1 MIQLKDIEDI
11 QRELPERTH
20 LFLRCLEL
28 KYAKAFIEKGSMKFS
43 NPSDWCKPDKTS
55 RGDILEGS
63 YASQRGFNAEMDRFL
78 RGLRNNPVVV
88 KKKGFTFYQSKD
100 VMSYRAHCLYGL
112 HNNSV
117 HMQEQ
122 RSQDHQYHLGGQIT
136 KEYFRKLFP
145 DVKEREIDSLEPKDR
160 PAVLFIR
167 PDDFVNFVTTK
178 LMERGVKEDE
188 IIIWPVSYMDY
199 FYKPFIIGSEPE
211 ELFSKHISYSEQS
224 EVRIVINTRR
234 KEVSDLFD
242 QHGVIEL
249 GPIDESIATL
259 SEFYFNDMVF
269 EIRGNQ
275 MLYGLA
281 KPQTYKLDELSD
293 DYFISVFFQALADEL
308 PEAPMSIETMEKWM
322 DDIFQ
327 VLKKRDPQAN
337 YDRGNNCLIFKGSV
351 YNIGA
356 RAGYKLLEHYNT
368 YILSGDIKSAG
379 ETVAKFKHFFPM
391 YNMGNYFSAYYKA
404 VNENK

>member
-28 KYAKAFIEKGSMKFS
+28 KYAKAFIERGSMKFS

-55 RGDILEGS
+55 RGDILEGA

-78 RGLRNNPVVV
+78 RGLRNNPVIV

-145 DVKEREIDSLEPKDR
+145 DVKEGEIDSLEPKDR

-167 PDDFVNFVTTK
+167 PDNFVNFVTTK
-178 LMERGVKEDE
+178 LMEKGVKEDE

-249 GPIDESIATL
+249 GPIEESIATL

-379 ETVAKFKHFFPM
+379 EAVAKFKHFFPM

>member
-11 QRELPERTH
+11 QRELPEQTH

-55 RGDILEGS
+55 RGDILKGS

-281 KPQTYKLDELSD
+281 EPQTYKLDELSD